1 MQLPFNTRMIAREIQ
16 SCTNA
21 SKMPPT
27 FDIKNISCATYLKIV
42 LWKFD

>member
-27 FDIKNISCATYLKIV
+27 FDIKKYIVCNISQNCAVEI
-42 LWKFD
+42 